1 MIVNDNE
8 KFVLI
13 DKPVNWTSHDVV
25 GHLRKKYGIKKI
37 GHAGTLDPFAT
48 GLLIVGV
55 GRNATKRLDEFKNM
69 PKVYV
74 ATIHLGAVS
83 DTHDK
88 TGAITPFVPSV
99 IPAKAGIQGVGE
111 RDSSTPLRSA
121 RNDNDNDGFRI
132 PVRND
137 IEEVI
142 NQFTGKQFQTP
153 PMYSAKKIKG
163 QKLYNLARAGITVER
178 KPVEIE
184 IYDINLLEYTWP
196 YIKIEVKC
204 STGTYIRTLAYDIG
218 AKLGCGAYCEELR
231 RTQIGEYKIENAE
244 KI

>member
-1 MIVNDNE
+1 MIVNDDE

-13 DKPVNWTSHDVV
+13 DKPINWTSHDVV
-25 GHLRKKYGIKKI
+25 AHLRKKYGIKKI

-69 PKVYV
+69 PKIYA

-88 TGAITPFVPSV
+88 MGVITPS
-99 IPAKAGIQGVGE
+99 
-111 RDSSTPLRSA
+111 
-121 RNDNDNDGFRI
+121 NGFRI

-137 IEEVI
+137 IEEI
-142 NQFTGKQFQTP
+142 IRQFTGKQLQTP

-163 QKLYNLARAGITVER
+163 QKLYDLARAGITVER

-184 IYDINLLEYTWP
+184 IYSINLLEYTWP
-196 YIKIEVKC
+196 YIRIEVRC
-204 STGTYIRTLAYDIG
+204 STGTYIRTLAHDIG

-231 RTQIGEYKIENAE
+231 RIQIGKFKIENAE